1 MLLSL
6 PSWVQWLR
14 FTGWNEEIDS
24 WQVIRPLP
32 VPQNIRHR
40 HGHTCTHYIKVVTIK
55 VTSIARFKIT
65 YKQLERL
72 LSGCSSR
79 FQRSWVQFEQ
89 PHGDSQPF
97 VGISDALFRQ
107 ADIYAAHHSYIKKRK
122 QTGHLHHPQQ
132 WGHQGSQGGKTG
144 KARVDEGG
152 QEQNVVSTSE
162 HTYIH
167 PEHLHIHVKTY
178 SPGSRLHLWIFYK
191 Q

>member
-1 MLLSL
+1 MSTECLCKKNWTSGAGEMAQQLRALAALPEVMSL
-6 PSWVQWLR
+6 IPSNQ
-14 FTGWNEEIDS
+14 S
-24 WQVIRPLP
+24 
-32 VPQNIRHR
+32 
-40 HGHTCTHYIKVVTIK
+40 HG
-55 VTSIARFKIT
+55 
-65 YKQLERL
+65 
-72 LSGCSSR
+72 G
-79 FQRSWVQFEQ
+79 
-89 PHGDSQPF
+89 SQPYL
-97 VGISDALFRQ
+97 GGSDALFRQ

-178 SPGSRLHLWIFYK
+178 SPGSRLHL
-191 Q
+191 